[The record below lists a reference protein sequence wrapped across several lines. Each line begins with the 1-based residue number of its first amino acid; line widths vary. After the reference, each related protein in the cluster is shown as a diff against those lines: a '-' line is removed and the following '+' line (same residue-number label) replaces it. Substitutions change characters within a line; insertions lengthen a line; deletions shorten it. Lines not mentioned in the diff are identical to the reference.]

1 MPQKVPSSAKIVV
14 VGGGIIG
21 CSIAYHLAKLGFED
35 VVLLERKTLTSGT
48 TWHAAG
54 LLAQVRPSEN
64 QTRLLEYAAQ
74 LYKNIEAET
83 GQSAGFVGKGTIYLA
98 LNEARLHFLKQ
109 TIGYAHYLGVSGAK
123 MLTPPEIAER
133 WPLLN
138 LDGVIGGSF
147 LPSTGQLNP
156 VDATQA
162 FSKGARMSGASIIEH
177 ANVQDIIIRNGAVAG
192 VETEHG
198 AIEAPIVVLAGGMW
212 TRDLVAKYG
221 INIPLHAAEHFYI
234 VSDPIPGLSQ
244 ATPTLF
250 CTDERAYYKEDAGK
264 LLIGTFEKHAV
275 PWATEGIPPNSE
287 YETLPN
293 DLDRY
298 AEFLEMASCRVPTLD
313 KVGIRTFFTGP
324 ESFTPDGREL
334 MGETPEVRNL
344 YVCAGF
350 NSHGIMAAPGSG
362 KVMAEWIRDRSPPM
376 ALSGYDVTRVM
387 PFQRA
392 RRYLFERTKESMGY
406 VMDIPWPG
414 KLMQSGRGVRRFPM
428 HRELIAAGA
437 VVGERYGWEAPLWY
451 APKGGQFSY
460 KLGRQD
466 WHAQVQEECLATR
479 DSVVLYDQSNYSRF
493 LVQGR
498 DACRALNY
506 LCANDVD
513 VEPGRVVYSQWLNE
527 RGGIEAD
534 ITATRLA
541 ADRYILTSAPPSM
554 VRDVYWFRKHVPSE
568 WNVTIADVT
577 AGYAMFGIM
586 GPKSREMLQQL
597 TDADLS
603 NEAFPFATSR
613 EIDLGFA
620 IVRATRLTYVGE
632 LGYELLVSADMA
644 AYVYETLVQ
653 AGAAYDMRHA
663 GSYALGACRLERA
676 YRHFGHDI
684 TEDYSPIE
692 AGLSFAVAWQKP
704 GDFLGRKSLEMRR
717 GRGAPQRRLVTVQI
731 EDKSEDAP
739 ILAHNEVIWR
749 NGERVGYIT
758 SGGWGFRVSAS
769 LGMGYVKNPS
779 GVSLAWIESGKYE
792 IEAALRK
799 YPAKVQLK
807 PFYDPN
813 GDRIKM

>member
-1 MPQKVPSSAKIVV
+1 MPQKVPSRAQVV
-14 VGGGIIG
+14 IVGGGIIG

-64 QTRLLEYAAQ
+64 QTRLLQYAAQ

-83 GQSAGFVGKGTIYLA
+83 GQSAGFVEKGTIYLA

-123 MLTPPEIAER
+123 MLTPQEIGER

-162 FSKGARMSGASIIEH
+162 FAKGARMSGASVIEH
-177 ANVQDIIIRNGAVAG
+177 VNVQDIIISDGMVAG
-192 VETEHG
+192 VETDHG

-212 TRDLVAKYG
+212 TRDLVAKHG
-221 INIPLHAAEHFYI
+221 VNIPLHAAEHFYI

-298 AEFLEMASCRVPTLD
+298 AEFLELASGRVPTLD

-362 KVMAEWIRDRSPPM
+362 KVMAEWIRDRNPPM
-376 ALSGYDVTRVM
+376 ALSGYDVTRMM

-428 HRELIAAGA
+428 HRELLAAGA

-451 APKGGQFSY
+451 APQGGQFKY

-466 WHAQVQEECLATR
+466 WYPQVDEECLATR
-479 DSVVLYDQSNYSRF
+479 DSVALYDQSNYSRY
-493 LVQGR
+493 LVQGK

-513 VEPGRVVYSQWLNE
+513 VEPGKVVYSQWLNE

-534 ITATRLA
+534 VTAIRLA

-554 VRDVYWFRKHVPSE
+554 VRDVYWFRKHIPSE
-568 WNVTIADVT
+568 WNVTITDVT
-577 AGYAMFGIM
+577 AGFAMFGVM

-603 NEAFPFATSR
+603 NAAFPFATSR

-620 IVRATRLTYVGE
+620 VVRATRLTYVGE
-632 LGYELLVSADMA
+632 LGYELLVSTDMA
-644 AYVYETLVQ
+644 AYVYETLVE
-653 AGAAYDMRHA
+653 AGAAYGMRHA

-692 AGLSFAVAWQKP
+692 AGLSFAVAW
-704 GDFLGRKSLEMRR
+704 RKSADFV
-717 GRGAPQRRLVTVQI
+717 GRGALETARSHGAPHKRLVTLRI
-731 EDKSEDAP
+731 EDTSPDVP

-749 NGERVGYIT
+749 NGERVGYVT
-758 SGGWGFRVSAS
+758 SGGWGFRTGAS
-769 LGMGYVKNPS
+769 LGMGYVKNS
-779 GVSLAWIESGKYE
+779 AGAGLDWIQGGTYE
-792 IEAALRK
+792 IEVALRK
-799 YPAKVQLK
+799 YPALIQLK

-813 GDRIKM
+813 GERIKV